1 LQKAVKKCHKNRFL
15 DIFIH
20 FLTSQENYTREQTI
34 SPLTGKA
41 SSKGSG
47 SGSGNNDMLPSVAF
61 FNGLGEK
68 DSFII

>member
-1 LQKAVKKCHKNRFL
+1 MS
-15 DIFIH
+15 
-20 FLTSQENYTREQTI
+20 FLTSQEDYTREQTI

-41 SSKGSG
+41 SNKGSG